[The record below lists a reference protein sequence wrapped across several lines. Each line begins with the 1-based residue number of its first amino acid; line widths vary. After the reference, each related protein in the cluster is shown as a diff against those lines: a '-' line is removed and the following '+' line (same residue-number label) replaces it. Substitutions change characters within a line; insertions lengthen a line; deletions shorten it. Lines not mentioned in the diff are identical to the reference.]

1 MSGERNKSP
10 SGASRKCSQTA
21 LLVFGGL
28 LSLVGVALAAGG
40 MQLVILGGSWYYLIA
55 GVAMAVSGF
64 LYLRRKPAGA
74 WLYALVFVGTVL
86 WALWEVGLSF
96 WPLVPRLAPMLV
108 LALIASLLLPPLLG
122 GSGRGVSRGLSAAL
136 VLVLVAGGV
145 GMFVPHGVISNGG
158 IGSLADSGEPESS
171 DPAAWQYY
179 GRTPNGTRFV
189 PETQINR
196 DNVEGLEVA
205 WTFRTG
211 DPANPFSENQN
222 TPIQIDD
229 TLYLCTPM
237 NKVFALDA
245 DTGEEKWSFDP
256 QAPDTHTWNRCR
268 GVGYYEPGAVTNSLL
283 ESADTDSVDDAAAP
297 ALLETAAAQP
307 AAANACRRRI
317 VLTTIDARLIELD
330 ADTGELCEDFGQGG
344 TVDLKVGMGEIKPA
358 YYFPTS
364 MPTVVQ
370 DLVIVG
376 GWVFDGRSVDEPSGV
391 VRAFNANSGEL
402 VWAWDLGNPAI
413 TKLPPEGDT
422 YTRATPN
429 VWSTPAFDEALG
441 LIYLPTGNQQPDFWG
456 AHRSPAADEFSSSI
470 VALELATGRVRWKFQ
485 TAHHDLWDYD
495 VPAQPALYELPDGN
509 GGTVPALIQV
519 TKRGQIFM
527 LDRRDG
533 SPLAEVEERPVPQEH
548 QEGDWVSAT
557 QPYSVGMPSIGTEPL
572 TEQAMW
578 GATFFD
584 QLACRIAFRKLRYE
598 GEFTAPTTEPSLLY
612 PGYYG
617 GMNWGSV
624 SINENEGYM
633 FINDIRMPQ
642 IVKLIPR
649 EGLDESQMPAGHG
662 VGSVYPMEGT
672 PFVVDHASLSSPLG
686 IPCHAPPWG
695 TFSMIDLN
703 TRALVWQRPAGTV
716 EDAVVN
722 GIKASVPVPLGMPT
736 LGGAVNTAS
745 GLVFYAGTQDYYLR
759 ALDIETGEEL
769 WKGRLP
775 VGAQATPMTYVSP
788 ASGRQ
793 YVVVSAGGA
802 RQSPDRGDYVI
813 AYALPDDA
821 DSATP

>member
-1 MSGERNKSP
+1 MSKNRTGTPPASP
-10 SGASRKCSQTA
+10 RRGARLA
-21 LLVFGGL
+21 LRVFGGL
-28 LSLVGVALAAGG
+28 LLLIGLVLAAGG
-40 MQLVILGGSWYYLIA
+40 VQLAVLGGSWYYLIA
-55 GVAMAVSGF
+55 GVALVASGIF
-64 LYLRRKPAGA
+64 YLLRKPAGA

-86 WALWEVGLSF
+86 WAVWEVGLRF
-96 WPLVPRLAPMLV
+96 WPLVPRLAPVLV
-108 LALIASLLLPPLLG
+108 LGLFASLLLPALRG
-122 GSGRGVSRGLSAAL
+122 GAGRGASRALSGAFAL
-136 VLVLVAGGV
+136 GIVAGGIA
-145 GMFVPHGVISNGG
+145 MFFPHGQIKGM
-158 IGSLADSGEPESS
+158 GEAAVAGAAAGESR
-171 DPAAWQYY
+171 WQFY
-179 GRTPNGTRFV
+179 GRTPRGTRYA
-189 PETQINR
+189 PETQIDR
-196 DNVEGLEVA
+196 DNVDQLQVA

-222 TPIQIDD
+222 TPMQIGD
-229 TLYLCTPM
+229 TVYVCTPM

-245 DTGEEKWSFDP
+245 DTGTEKWSFDP
-256 QAPDTHTWNRCR
+256 QPADTQTWNRCR
-268 GVGYYEPGAVTNSLL
+268 GVAYYEPAAVTHSL
-283 ESADTDSVDDAAAP
+283 AQATATAGDDATAP
-297 ALLETAAAQP
+297 PAP
-307 AAANACRRRI
+307 AAAITTPATANTCSRRI

-330 ADTGELCEDFGQGG
+330 ADTGTPCGSFGQGG
-344 TVDLKVGMGEIKPA
+344 TVDLKVGMGEVKPA
-358 YYFPTS
+358 YYIPTS

-391 VRAFNANSGEL
+391 LRAFDANSGEL
-402 VWAWDLGNPAI
+402 AWAWDLGNPAI
-413 TKLPPEGDT
+413 TRLPPEGEA

-441 LIYLPTGNQQPDFWG
+441 LIYVPTGNQQPDFWG
-456 AHRSPAADEFSSSI
+456 AHRSPATEEFASSI

-495 VPAQPALYELPDGN
+495 VPAQPALVDVPDGQ
-509 GGTVPALIQV
+509 GGSVPALVQV
-519 TKRGQIFM
+519 TKRGQIFL
-527 LDRRDG
+527 LDRRNG
-533 SPLAEVEERPVPQEH
+533 APLAEVQEKPVPQAH
-548 QEGDWVSAT
+548 QEGDRVSPT
-557 QPYSVGMPSIGTEPL
+557 QPYSVGMPAIGAEPL

-598 GEFTAPTTEPSLLY
+598 GEFTAPTTEQSILY

-624 SINENEGYM
+624 AVNEATGQL
-633 FINDIRMPQ
+633 FVNDIRMPQ
-642 IVKLIPR
+642 LVQLLPR
-649 EGLDESQMPAGHG
+649 EGLDESKMPAGHG

-672 PFVVDHASLSSPLG
+672 PYVVEHAAFSSPLG

-703 TRALVWQRPAGTV
+703 TRELVWQRPAGTV
-716 EDAVVN
+716 RDAAVN
-722 GIKASVPVPLGMPT
+722 GIKAGVPVPLGMPT

-759 ALDIETGEEL
+759 ALDMATGEEL

-788 ASGRQ
+788 KSGRQ
-793 YVVVSAGGA
+793 YVVISAGGA

-813 AYALPDDA
+813 AYALPEQA
-821 DSATP
+821 E

>member
-1 MSGERNKSP
+1 MSKNKQGTPLESP
-10 SGASRKCSQTA
+10 RKRRQLA
-21 LLVFGGL
+21 LLVFGAL
-28 LSLVGVALAAGG
+28 LLLIGIALAAGG
-40 MQLVILGGSWYYLIA
+40 VQLAVLGGSWYYLIV
-55 GVAMAVSGF
+55 GVALVTSGI

-74 WLYALVFVGTVL
+74 WLYALIFIGTVL
-86 WALWEVGLSF
+86 WALWEVGPSF
-96 WPLVPRLAPMLV
+96 WPLVPRLAPVLV
-108 LALIASLLLPPLLG
+108 LALFASLLLPALLG
-122 GSGRGVSRGLSAAL
+122 GKGRGVSHALSAVLAL
-136 VLVLVAGGV
+136 TLVVGAG
-145 GMFVPHGVISNGG
+145 GMFVPHGVVSRAGT
-158 IGSLADSGEPESS
+158 GSAASGEASAIPST
-171 DPAAWQYY
+171 WQYY
-179 GRTPNGTRFV
+179 GRTPNGTRFA

-196 DNVEGLEVA
+196 ENVDSLQVA
-205 WTFRTG
+205 WTFRSG

-222 TPIQIDD
+222 TPIQIAD

-245 DTGEEKWSFDP
+245 DTGKEKWSYDP
-256 QAPDTHTWNRCR
+256 KPADTKTWNRCR
-268 GVGYYEPGAVTNSLL
+268 GVGYYEPAAVTATLL
-283 ESADTDSVDDAAAP
+283 QTASSTVANTVAAAC
-297 ALLETAAAQP
+297 A
-307 AAANACRRRI
+307 RRI
-317 VLTTIDARLIELD
+317 VLTTIDARLIEVD
-330 ADTGELCEDFGQGG
+330 ADTGKPCESFGQGG
-344 TVDLKVGMGEIKPA
+344 AVDLKVGMGEVKPA

-364 MPTVVQ
+364 TPTVVQ

-391 VRAFNANSGEL
+391 LRAFNANTGEL

-413 TKLPPEGDT
+413 TKLPPEGGT

-441 LIYLPTGNQQPDFWG
+441 LIYVPTGNQQPDFWG
-456 AHRSPAADEFSSSI
+456 AQRSPAADEFSSSI

-485 TAHHDLWDYD
+485 TTHHDLWDYD
-495 VPAQPALYELPDGN
+495 VPAQPALYDVPDGK
-509 GGTVPALIQV
+509 GGTVPAVVQV

-533 SPLAEVEERPVPQEH
+533 TPLAEVQEKPVPQQH
-548 QEGDWVSAT
+548 QEGDRVSPT
-557 QPYSVGMPSIGTEPL
+557 QPYSVGMPSIGAEPL
-572 TEQAMW
+572 SEKAMW

-584 QLACRIAFRKLRYE
+584 QLACRVAFRKLRYE
-598 GEFTAPTTEPSLLY
+598 GEFTAPTTQQSILY

-624 SINENEGYM
+624 SINEDKGYL

-642 IVKLIPR
+642 LVKLIPR
-649 EGLDESQMPAGHG
+649 EGLDESKMPAGHG

-672 PFVVDHASLSSPLG
+672 PYVVDHAALNSPLG

-695 TFSMIDLN
+695 TFSMIDLK
-703 TRALVWQRPAGTV
+703 TRTLVWQRPAGTV
-716 EDAVVN
+716 RDAVVN
-722 GIKASVPVPLGMPT
+722 GVKAGVPVPLGMPT

-759 ALDIETGEEL
+759 AMDIATGEEL

-788 ASGRQ
+788 RSGRQ
-793 YVVVSAGGA
+793 FVVISAGGA

-813 AYALPDDA
+813 AYALPQA
-821 DSATP
+821 STSP

>member
-1 MSGERNKSP
+1 MSAENKL
-10 SGASRKCSQTA
+10 GFRRSRLA
-21 LLVFGGL
+21 LSALGGVLML
-28 LSLVGVALAAGG
+28 LGIVLTAGG
-40 MQLVILGGSWYYLIA
+40 VQLTLLGGSWYYLIA
-55 GVAMAVSGF
+55 GILLLIAGV

-74 WLYALVFVGTVL
+74 WLYALVLVGTVL
-86 WALWEVGLSF
+86 WSIWEVGFSF
-96 WPLVPRLAPMLV
+96 WPLVPRLAPVLV
-108 LALIASLLLPPLLG
+108 LALFVSLLLPSLHEG
-122 GSGRGVSRGLSAAL
+122 KGRGVARALSAVLAL
-136 VLVLVAGGV
+136 AIVAGGV
-145 GMFVPHGVISNGG
+145 GMFFPHGTIKG
-158 IGSLADSGEPESS
+158 
-171 DPAAWQYY
+171 AAAPVATTGAPGTASPSVWQYY
-179 GRTPNGTRFV
+179 GHTPRGTRFAA
-189 PETQINR
+189 ETQIDR
-196 DNVEGLEVA
+196 DNVGSLQVA

-222 TPIQIDD
+222 TPIQIAD

-245 DTGEEKWSFDP
+245 DTGTEKWSYDP
-256 QAPDTHTWNRCR
+256 KPADTHTWNRCR
-268 GVGYYEPGAVTNSLL
+268 GVGYYEPAAVTRSLL
-283 ESADTDSVDDAAAP
+283 QAAAT
-297 ALLETAAAQP
+297 TAVGEATESRAAGQV
-307 AAANACRRRI
+307 AATNNSCRRRV

-330 ADTGELCEDFGQGG
+330 ADNGRPCEDFGQAG
-344 TVDLKVGMGEIKPA
+344 TVDLKVAMGEIKPA
-358 YYFPTS
+358 YYIPTS

-370 DLVIVG
+370 DLIIVG

-391 VRAFNANSGEL
+391 LRAFNANSGEL

-429 VWSTPAFDEALG
+429 VWSTPAFDEALS
-441 LIYLPTGNQQPDFWG
+441 LIYVPTGNQQPDFWG
-456 AHRSPAADEFSSSI
+456 AHRSAATEEFASSV

-485 TAHHDLWDYD
+485 TTHHDLWDYD
-495 VPAQPALYELPDGN
+495 VPAQPALYDIPDGK
-509 GGTVPALIQV
+509 GGHVPALVQV

-533 SPLAEVEERPVPQEH
+533 TPLAEVQEKPVPEQH
-548 QEGDWVSAT
+548 QDGDWVSKT
-557 QPYSVGMPSIGTEPL
+557 QPYSVGMPAIGAEPL
-572 TEQAMW
+572 NEKAMW
-578 GATFFD
+578 GTTFLD

-624 SINENEGYM
+624 SINEDMGYL
-633 FINDIRMPQ
+633 FVNDIRMPQ
-642 IVKLIPR
+642 VVKLTPR
-649 EGLDESQMPAGHG
+649 AGLDESLMPAGHG

-672 PFVVDHASLSSPLG
+672 PFVVEHASLSSPLG
-686 IPCHAPPWG
+686 IPCQAPPWG
-695 TFSMIDLN
+695 TFSMIDLK
-703 TRALVWQRPAGTV
+703 TRQLIWQRPAGTV
-716 EDAVVN
+716 ENAVVN

-759 ALDIETGEEL
+759 AMDIATGEEL

-775 VGAQATPMTYVSP
+775 VGAQASPMTYVSP
-788 ASGRQ
+788 SSGRQ
-793 YVVVSAGGA
+793 YIVISAGGA

-813 AYALPDDA
+813 AYALPA
-821 DSATP
+821 QTK

>member
-1 MSGERNKSP
+1 MSENKNRAAPRTPRRSL
-10 SGASRKCSQTA
+10 QLA

-28 LSLVGVALAAGG
+28 LLLIGIVLTVGGVQLAA
-40 MQLVILGGSWYYLIA
+40 LGGSWYYLIA
-55 GVAMAVSGF
+55 GVAMGASGI
-64 LYLRRKPAGA
+64 LYLRRKPAAA
-74 WLYALVFVGTVL
+74 WLYALVFIGTAL
-86 WALWEVGLSF
+86 WALWEVGLNF
-96 WPLVPRLAPMLV
+96 WPLVPRLAPILV
-108 LALIASLLLPPLLG
+108 LALFASLLLPALRSG
-122 GSGRGVSRGLSAAL
+122 EGRGLARGLSAAL
-136 VLVLVAGGV
+136 ALAIIAGGAA
-145 GMFVPHGVISNGG
+145 MFVPHGVTGNGAIASAAAAG
-158 IGSLADSGEPESS
+158 APRAPEPS
-171 DPAAWQYY
+171 AWQYY
-179 GRTPNGTRFV
+179 GRTPRGTRFA

-196 DNVEGLEVA
+196 DNVDSLEVA

-222 TPIQIDD
+222 TPIQIAD

-245 DTGEEKWSFDP
+245 DTGKEKWSYDP
-256 QAPDTHTWNRCR
+256 KPADTKTWNRCR
-268 GVGYYEPGAVTNSLL
+268 GVGYYEPAAVTSSLL
-283 ESADTDSVDDAAAP
+283 QADPSTIINTGAATCA
-297 ALLETAAAQP
+297 
-307 AAANACRRRI
+307 RRV
-317 VLTTIDARLIELD
+317 VLTTIDARLMELD
-330 ADTGELCEDFGQGG
+330 ADTGKPCENFGQGG
-344 TVDLKVGMGEIKPA
+344 AVDLKVGMGEIKPA

-391 VRAFNANSGEL
+391 LRAFNANSGEL

-413 TKLPPEGDT
+413 TKLPPEGGT

-429 VWSTPAFDEALG
+429 VWSTPAFDETLG
-441 LIYLPTGNQQPDFWG
+441 LIYVPTGNQQPDFWG
-456 AHRSPAADEFSSSI
+456 AHRSPAADEFASSI

-485 TAHHDLWDYD
+485 TTHHDLWDYD
-495 VPAQPALYELPDGN
+495 VPAQPALYDVPDGK
-509 GGTVPALIQV
+509 GGTVPAVVQV

-533 SPLAEVEERPVPQEH
+533 TPLAEVQEKPVPQGH
-548 QEGDWVSAT
+548 QEGDRVSPT
-557 QPYSVGMPSIGTEPL
+557 QPYSLGMPAIGAEPL
-572 TEQAMW
+572 SEKAMW

-598 GEFTAPTTEPSLLY
+598 GEFTAPTTEQSILY

-624 SINENEGYM
+624 AINENNGYL

-642 IVKLIPR
+642 LVKLIPR
-649 EGLDESQMPAGHG
+649 AGLDESKMPAGHG

-672 PFVVDHASLSSPLG
+672 PYVVDHAGFYSPLG

-695 TFSMIDLN
+695 TFSMVDLK
-703 TRALVWQRPAGTV
+703 TRTLVWQRPAGTV
-716 EDAVVN
+716 EDAMVN
-722 GIKASVPVPLGMPT
+722 GVKAGVPVPLGMPT

-759 ALDIETGEEL
+759 AMDIATGEEL

-775 VGAQATPMTYVSP
+775 VGAQSTPMTYVSL
-788 ASGRQ
+788 ATGRQ

-813 AYALPDDA
+813 AYALPDKA
-821 DSATP
+821 E